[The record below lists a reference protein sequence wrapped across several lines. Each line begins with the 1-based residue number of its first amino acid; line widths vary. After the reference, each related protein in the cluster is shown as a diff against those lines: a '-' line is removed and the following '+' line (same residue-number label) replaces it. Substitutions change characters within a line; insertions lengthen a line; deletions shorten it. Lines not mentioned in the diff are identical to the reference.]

1 MRHNLPVTQREHPLP
16 DGVSLLS
23 TTDLSSH
30 VTYANAAFVQVSGFS
45 REELIGQPHN
55 QVRHPD
61 MPPQAFADMW
71 ATLRAG
77 QSWTGLVKNRCKNG
91 DHYWVRANAAPMR
104 RDGEVMG
111 YLSVRTKPS
120 EQEVAMAERLYQRFR
135 EGKAGVLRFHKGLV
149 VSRRWLAAWQSAQQ
163 LLPVRWRVRLALGGV
178 ALAWGAAGALTA
190 TQAASPWPG
199 MLVGLMAS
207 GAVCA
212 WLERQL
218 AYPLQTVLRQ
228 ALAVASGQPGD
239 NVHLDRVDEIGL
251 ILRAVNQ
258 AGLNLRSLVDDVGAQ
273 MSDMRHASA
282 EIATGNTDLSTRTE
296 QATASLQ
303 QAAASMDALGTT
315 VHRNAEVAQEAATL
329 AVEARHAAGRGG
341 ELVGEV
347 VQAMKDISTGSSRI
361 TDIVG
366 VIDSLAFQTN
376 LLALNAA
383 VEAARAGEHGRG
395 FAVVAGEV
403 RGLAQRSASASREIR
418 SLIGAS
424 AARVEA
430 GVQRVHDAGSA
441 MDDIV
446 AQVQRMSTLL
456 HDISDASAGQSASL
470 DHVAQA
476 MSQLQKMTQQNA
488 ALVAQSAAAAV
499 RLHERADRLADA
511 VEVYRVQGGAHPG
524 PAVQAP
530 QLG

>member
-1 MRHNLPVTQREHPLP
+1 MP

-23 TTDLSSH
+23 TTDLNSRI
-30 VTYANAAFVQVSGFS
+30 TYANAAFVQASGFS

-77 QSWTGLVKNRCKNG
+77 QSWTALVKNRCKNG

-104 RDGEVMG
+104 REGRVMG

-120 EQEVAMAERLYQRFR
+120 ELEAARAERLYGRFLS
-135 EGKAGVLRFHKGLV
+135 GQAGVLAFHKGLV
-149 VSRRWLAAWQSAQQ
+149 IYRGWHASWRSALQ
-163 LLPVRWRVRLALGGV
+163 LLPVRWRLRA
-178 ALAWGAAGALTA
+178 ASTGAA
-190 TQAASPWPG
+190 
-199 MLVGLMAS
+199 LVWSLVWAVTVSLGPRPIGLPGLM
-207 GAVCA
+207 GAATGLLVSVAACL

-218 AYPLQTVLRQ
+218 AQPLQAVLQQ

-239 NVHLDRVDEIGL
+239 NIHLDRVDEIGM

-258 AGLNLRSLVDDVGAQ
+258 AGLNLRSLVEDVGAQ
-273 MSDMRHASA
+273 VADMRHASA
-282 EIATGNTDLSTRTE
+282 EIASGNADLSTRAE
-296 QATASLQ
+296 QAASSLQ
-303 QAAASMDALGTT
+303 QAAASMDELSAT
-315 VHRNAEVAQEAATL
+315 VRHNAEVAREATGLAAT
-329 AVEARHAAGRGG
+329 ARQVAGRGG
-341 ELVGEV
+341 QLVGEV
-347 VQAMKDISTGSSRI
+347 VQAMQDISAGSSRI

-403 RGLAQRSASASREIR
+403 RGLAQRSAGASREIR
-418 SLIGAS
+418 GLIGAS
-424 AARVEA
+424 ASRVDA
-430 GVQRVHDAGSA
+430 GAQRVHDAGSA

-446 AQVQRMSTLL
+446 AQVQRMSALV
-456 HDISDASAGQSASL
+456 HDISEASAEQARGL
-470 DHVAQA
+470 DEVAQA
-476 MSQLQKMTQQNA
+476 VSRLDQMTQQNA
-488 ALVAQSAAAAV
+488 ALVEQSAAAAG
-499 RLHERADRLADA
+499 RLRERADRLADA
-511 VEVYRVQGGAHPG
+511 VDVYRVQGGGA
-524 PAVQAP
+524 
-530 QLG
+530 

>member
-1 MRHNLPVTQREHPLP
+1 M
-16 DGVSLLS
+16 SLLS
-23 TTDLSSH
+23 TTDLNSH

-45 REELIGQPHN
+45 RDELMGQPHN

-104 RDGEVMG
+104 RDGQVMG

-120 EQEVAMAERLYQRFR
+120 DHEVAMAEGLYQRFR
-135 EGKAGVLRFHKGLV
+135 EGRAGVLGFHKGLV
-149 VSRRWLAAWQSAQQ
+149 VSRRWHAAWRSALQ
-163 LLPVRWRVRLALGGV
+163 LMPVRWRVRLACGGV
-178 ALAWGAAGALTA
+178 ALAWVAASVLTA
-190 TQAASPWPG
+190 APSSQPWLEVLIG
-199 MLVGLMAS
+199 VLAS
-207 GAVCA
+207 GAACA
-212 WLERQL
+212 WLEHQL
-218 AYPLQTVLRQ
+218 ARPLQAVLRQ
-228 ALAVASGQPGD
+228 ALSVASGQPGD

-273 MSDMRHASA
+273 MADMRHASA
-282 EIATGNTDLSTRTE
+282 EIASGNADLSTRTE
-296 QATASLQ
+296 QAAASLQ
-303 QAAASMDALGTT
+303 QAAASMESLSTT
-315 VHRNAEVAQEAATL
+315 VRHNAEVAQEATAL
-329 AVEARHAAGRGG
+329 AAEARLAAGRGG

-347 VQAMKDISTGSSRI
+347 VQAMKDISAGSSRI

-403 RGLAQRSASASREIR
+403 RGLAQRSANASREIR
-418 SLIGAS
+418 NLIGAS
-424 AARVEA
+424 TARVEA
-430 GVQRVHDAGSA
+430 GVQRVHDAGGA

-446 AQVQRMSTLL
+446 AQVQRMSGLL
-456 HDISDASAGQSASL
+456 HDISEASVGQA
-470 DHVAQA
+470 DGIGRVAQA
-476 MSQLQKMTQQNA
+476 VSRLDQMTQQNA
-488 ALVAQSAAAAV
+488 ALVEQSAAAAG

-511 VEVYRVQGGAHPG
+511 VEVYRVQGGRQ
-524 PAVQAP
+524 QASP
-530 QLG
+530 KTCHASVNIGN